1 MPMSHFRGFA
11 KLFSKHASK
20 YKTSLGLT
28 AVMFVAV
35 LAGCEPTVS
44 EVENRRALQQV
55 QKLDLLQLPNTQW
68 SLSSESIQL
77 SFCRNRYNESLQAE
91 RGDLN
96 RWRLVGDVSAFP
108 DYRQEGLELLG
119 ELANDYDV
127 LLWQQWG
134 TFSSGLYRVAYR
146 RGGSAPNIFNIMARI
161 GRDERVCYSQ
171 LDQN

>member
-1 MPMSHFRGFA
+1 MPKSQHRGV
-11 KLFSKHASK
+11 SKHKAP
-20 YKTSLGLT
+20 LVVVT
-28 AVMFVAV
+28 AFLVGV
-35 LAGCEPTVS
+35 LSGCEPTPS
-44 EVENRRALQQV
+44 QPEHRQAQRDI

-108 DYRQEGLELLG
+108 EYRQEGLELLG
-119 ELANDYDV
+119 DLASDYDV
-127 LLWQQWG
+127 LLYQQWG

-146 RGGSAPNIFNIMARI
+146 RGNSAPNIFNIMARI

-171 LDQN
+171 LDQS